1 MDVNYFDIFL
11 ILIIIVFGYE
21 GFRRGLIREALTV
34 VGSIIVFY
42 LSFILM
48 NPLGNLLLN
57 YLPFFSIKL
66 LDVSVPSLTILIYQV
81 IAFII
86 IALILYSILKII
98 LNVTGLFAKIISL
111 NGVLAFPTKILGGV
125 LGLVT
130 GYIFLFFVLLVL
142 SFPLSNNFKAYRE
155 SKVKDYIIDN
165 KIFMTSSVKKVS
177 KSVDEVYEL
186 TSKIDRDDNKKK
198 NSDKYNADIM
208 NIMLKNKI
216 VSIDTVDELIKK
228 DKIKN
233 NEQLK
238 IVLAKYRKE
247 K

>member
-1 MDVNYFDIFL
+1 
-11 ILIIIVFGYE
+11 
-21 GFRRGLIREALTV
+21 
-34 VGSIIVFY
+34 
-42 LSFILM
+42 M

>member
-1 MDVNYFDIFL
+1 M
-11 ILIIIVFGYE
+11 
-21 GFRRGLIREALTV
+21 
-34 VGSIIVFY
+34 
-42 LSFILM
+42 
-48 NPLGNLLLN
+48 
-57 YLPFFSIKL
+57 
-66 LDVSVPSLTILIYQV
+66 
-81 IAFII
+81 
-86 IALILYSILKII
+86 
-98 LNVTGLFAKIISL
+98 FAKIISL

>member
-1 MDVNYFDIFL
+1 MNYFDIFL

>member
-1 MDVNYFDIFL
+1 MNYFDIFL

-177 KSVDEVYEL
+177 KSVDEVYGL

>member
-1 MDVNYFDIFL
+1 MNYFDIIFIV
-11 ILIIIVFGYE
+11 ILLVFGFE
-21 GFRRGLIREALTV
+21 GFRKGLLREAVDV
-34 VGSIIVFY
+34 VGYIIVLY
-42 LSFILM
+42 LSYIFM
-48 NPLGNLLLN
+48 NPLGNLFLKWF
-57 YLPFFSIKL
+57 PMFSLKIIGVK
-66 LDVSVPSLTILIYQV
+66 VPALTILIYQV

-86 IALILYSILKII
+86 ISVILFGILKII
-98 LNVTGLFAKIISL
+98 LNVTGLFAKVISL
-111 NGVLAFPTKILGGV
+111 NGVLAFPTKILGGI

-130 GYIFLFFVLLVL
+130 GYIVLFIILIVF
-142 SFPLSNNFKAYRE
+142 SFPLSSKFSSYRE
-155 SKVKDYIIDN
+155 SKIKDYIIDN

-216 VSIDTVDELIKK
+216 VSIDIVDELIKK

>member
-1 MDVNYFDIFL
+1 MNYFDIFL

-21 GFRRGLIREALTV
+21 GFRKGLIREALTV

>member
-1 MDVNYFDIFL
+1 MNYFDIFL

-216 VSIDTVDELIKK
+216 VSIDIVDELIKK